1 LIAYI
6 ARRVLYLIP
15 TWLGITLLAFVLF
28 SLTPG
33 DPAATYFIRK
43 FDRTPNPR
51 ELEQVRERF
60 GLDEPLVEQ
69 YVTWVANA
77 LQGDLGTSFTTGR
90 PVAEE
95 LLERFPATLE
105 LAAAATLL
113 AVAIAIPL
121 GILAAVRRNSLL
133 DQLTRGAATLAASVP
148 SFWLALLL
156 IIVFSVKLQLLP
168 ATGRHGLESLVLPAL
183 ALGIGEAALV
193 ARLARSSLLEVLGED
208 YIATARAKGISER
221 AVIVRHGLRN
231 ALTAVVTQ
239 VGLTFG
245 FLLAYSAIIE
255 VVFVWPGIGRLAVDA
270 IFQRDLPVIQGFV
283 VFAGTVFILI
293 NLAVD
298 LLYLKLDPRVTLL
311 GPRGRSLVPR

>member
-60 GLDEPLVEQ
+60 GLDEPLAEQ

-105 LAAAATLL
+105 LAATATLL

-121 GILAAVRRNSLL
+121 GILAAVRRNSVL
-133 DQLTRGAATLAASVP
+133 DQVTRAAATLAASVP

-311 GPRGRSLVPR
+311 GPRGSSLVPR